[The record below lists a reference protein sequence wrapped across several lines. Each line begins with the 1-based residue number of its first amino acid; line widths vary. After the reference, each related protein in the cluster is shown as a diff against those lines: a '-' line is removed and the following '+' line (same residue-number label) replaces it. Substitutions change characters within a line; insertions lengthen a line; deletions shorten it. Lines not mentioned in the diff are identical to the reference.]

1 MDISSASSV
10 NSLSGQATGESVS
23 NIMQKKVMDMA
34 TQNAAALIDALPQ
47 PSKPSSVNLPSHL
60 GQNINTKA

>member
-10 NSLSGQATGESVS
+10 NSLSGQATGESVG
-23 NIMQKKVMDMA
+23 NIMQKKAMDIEA
-34 TQNAAALIDALPQ
+34 QKAAALINALPQ
-47 PSKPSSVNLPSHL
+47 PSKPSSANLPPHL